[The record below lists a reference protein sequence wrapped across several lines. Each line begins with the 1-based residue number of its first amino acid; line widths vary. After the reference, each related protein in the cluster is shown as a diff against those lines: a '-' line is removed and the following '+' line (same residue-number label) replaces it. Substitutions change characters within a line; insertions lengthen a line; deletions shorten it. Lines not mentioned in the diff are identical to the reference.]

1 MKRSLLCALCAL
13 GLWGCS
19 SDPRVAKDAA
29 NTIVATT
36 LRSYGVEQAD
46 AVALASLEAERA
58 LPLIGSQDLVGA
70 QAAWIRARLAYD
82 RGTALFKLA
91 APELD
96 VLIDGELDNPLTRTG
111 LRIFEQP
118 LFGLPTA
125 DALTLNRGGRALSE
139 AAVRLPVAMA
149 DTGRTLDVGALFGAM
164 SGLVVVMGTKLD
176 GSDSPFAHQSLLSAR
191 MGLGGIFAMYQPL
204 SKLIHSVDAAL
215 DDQIQALLSVL
226 LGQLDGV
233 TNTDQVRDKALF
245 LRRSA
250 ELSQVLLQVA
260 PALGLTVTAVVD
272 VT

>member
-1 MKRSLLCALCAL
+1 M
-13 GLWGCS
+13 
-19 SDPRVAKDAA
+19 
-29 NTIVATT
+29 
-36 LRSYGVEQAD
+36 
-46 AVALASLEAERA
+46 
-58 LPLIGSQDLVGA
+58 
-70 QAAWIRARLAYD
+70 
-82 RGTALFKLA
+82 
-91 APELD
+91 
-96 VLIDGELDNPLTRTG
+96 LIDGELDNPLTRTG

-176 GSDSPFAHQSLLSAR
+176 GSDGPFAHQSLLSAR

-215 DDQIQALLSVL
+215 DDQIQALLSGL

-272 VT
+272 VTLMRTFSMKTGHWRCGLAAGWLAVLSLGTPSALAQGRAGCCSCCCARRSCCCARRSCD